1 MGSSTPTR
9 SDPMDFKDRTV
20 VVTGAGAGIGRATA
34 AAFSQAGA
42 NVVLVDAD
50 QERLDEVQAE
60 LPSDRTLALPVD
72 VSDPDAVDRMV
83 EKTVERFGHLD
94 VLFNNAGILLQGS
107 IAETDREDWR
117 NVMSVNVDGVF
128 YGSKAALP
136 HLKERGGCI
145 VNTASL
151 SGLGADRGMAAYN
164 AAKGA
169 VVNLTRAMA
178 LDHARE
184 GVRVN
189 AVCPTFVRTPMTTE
203 MEEDDETR
211 EAFLDRIPMGRLGE
225 PEDIARAVL
234 FLASEHAGFITGV
247 NLPVDGGVSASNG
260 QPAYEAE

>member
-1 MGSSTPTR
+1 MNF
-9 SDPMDFKDRTV
+9 DDRTV
-20 VVTGAGAGIGRATA
+20 IVTGAGAGIGRATA
-34 AAFSQAGA
+34 VAFSRAGA
-42 NVVLVDAD
+42 NVVLVDVDDEAL
-50 QERLDEVQAE
+50 EEVQAE
-60 LPSDRTLALPVD
+60 LPADRTLAIAAD
-72 VSDPDAVDRMV
+72 VSDPDSVGSMV
-83 EKTVERFGHLD
+83 EQTVEHFGHLD
-94 VLFNNAGILLQGS
+94 VLFNNAGILAQGS
-107 IAETDREDWR
+107 VAETDPEDWEK
-117 NVMSVNVDGVF
+117 VMSVNVDGVF

-136 HLKERGGCI
+136 HLVKRGGCI

-178 LDHARE
+178 VDHARE

-234 FLASEHAGFITGV
+234 FLASENAAFITGV

-260 QPAYEAE
+260 QPAYEAD

>member
-1 MGSSTPTR
+1 
-9 SDPMDFKDRTV
+9 MDFRKRTV
-20 VVTGAGAGIGRATA
+20 IITGAGAGIGEATA
-34 AAFSQAGA
+34 AAFSHAGA
-42 NVVLVDAD
+42 NVVLVDTD
-50 QERLDEVQAE
+50 EERLEEVRAD
-60 LPSDRTLALPVD
+60 LPADRTLAIAAD
-72 VSDPDAVDRMV
+72 VSDAEAMERMV
-83 EKTVERFGHLD
+83 EETVERFGHLD
-94 VLFNNAGILLQGS
+94 VLFNNAGILMQGS
-107 IAETDREDWR
+107 IAETDRDDWR
-117 NVMSVNVDGVF
+117 KMMSVNLDGVF

-136 HLKERGGCI
+136 HLKKSAGCI

-178 LDHARE
+178 VDHARE

-189 AVCPTFVRTPMTTE
+189 AVCPTFIRTPMTTE

-234 FLASEHAGFITGV
+234 FLASENAGFITGV

-260 QPAYEAE
+260 QPAYEMD

>member
-1 MGSSTPTR
+1 MKF
-9 SDPMDFKDRTV
+9 SDKTV
-20 VVTGAGAGIGRATA
+20 IVTGAGAGIGKATA
-34 AAFSQAGA
+34 TAFSQAGA
-42 NVVLVDAD
+42 NVVLVDMD
-50 QERLDEVQAE
+50 EERLEEVRAD
-60 LPSDRTLALPVD
+60 LPADRTLALPVD
-72 VSDPDAVDRMV
+72 VSDADAVGDMV
-83 EKTVERFGHLD
+83 EKAVERFGHLD
-94 VLFNNAGILLQGS
+94 VLFNNAGILKKGS

-117 NVMSVNVDGVF
+117 SIMSVNLDGVF

-178 LDHARE
+178 VDHARE

-189 AVCPTFVRTPMTTE
+189 AVCPTFISTPMTTE

-234 FLASEHAGFITGV
+234 FLASQDAGFITGV

-260 QPAYEAE
+260 QPAYEAA